1 MYIVVAIEDG
11 REKPVSAWPTYNG
24 ANSECDDLEKAGF
37 RVFIE
42 FKDKS

>member
-11 REKPVSAWPTYNG
+11 REKPISTWSSYAL
-24 ANSECDDLEKAGF
+24 ANNECDDLEKAGF

-42 FKDKS
+42 FKDK